1 MASAELLLKLEEE
14 LDAARRERRARR
26 LAEALVPMIGINP
39 YGIDVV
45 CWLAD
50 AACRNNADALT
61 RWVVQQLRDESFPLE
76 AIMNPELDVLLKRL
90 ERHLSRREA
99 ANA

>member
-14 LDAARRERRARR
+14 LNAVRRERHARR
-26 LAEALVPMIGINP
+26 LAEALAPMIGINP
-39 YGIDVV
+39 HGIDVV

-50 AACRNNADALT
+50 ADCRNNADALT

-76 AIMNPELDVLLKRL
+76 AIMSTEQDVLLMRL
-90 ERHLSRREA
+90 ERHLSRRGA